1 MSVALNFI
9 FPAAPGQYLL
19 ITISYPTIMFE
30 FCLCIYIYIL
40 IILKGG
46 NMKFDHVKQ
55 TLVHNIVGVDLRKSL
70 STLCCHKGHQIQV
83 FLRYEAVWKLPDRV
97 AVFLPYSSFC
107 VAKPFDGCW
116 SGRLKWLRHTAGMY
130 AVNWGEV
137 TRAGTLEVRNL
148 KGSVNKNV

>member
-83 FLRYEAVWKLPDRV
+83 FLRYEAV
-97 AVFLPYSSFC
+97 
-107 VAKPFDGCW
+107 
-116 SGRLKWLRHTAGMY
+116 
-130 AVNWGEV
+130 
-137 TRAGTLEVRNL
+137 
-148 KGSVNKNV
+148 